1 MNAPIQSEYRVSSR
15 GVSKFMSEF
24 VLSPWMS
31 VTPKTHLQL
40 NLAPYFHIASRSTGV
55 FKESLHLDGSEA
67 QDIGGLLRR
76 QMNVGSFNLQ
86 TFKFEHMPGFGF
98 NLRLLFF
105 FRKLRIWSSR

>member
-55 FKESLHLDGSEA
+55 FKESLHLNGSEA
-67 QDIGGLLRR
+67 HDVEGL
-76 QMNVGSFNLQ
+76 
-86 TFKFEHMPGFGF
+86 
-98 NLRLLFF
+98 
-105 FRKLRIWSSR
+105 